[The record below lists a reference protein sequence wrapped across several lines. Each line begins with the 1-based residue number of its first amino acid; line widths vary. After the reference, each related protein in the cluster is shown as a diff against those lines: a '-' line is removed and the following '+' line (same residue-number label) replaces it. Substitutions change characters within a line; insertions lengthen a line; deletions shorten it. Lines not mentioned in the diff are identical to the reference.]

1 MRQVWERFDSVEGGT
16 RLFGSLISVLNRL
29 MTEKPVLLGVSSQM
43 FGVGVSSHHS
53 DDRVPSTATGYSFDV
68 GSVAGMVAN
77 AASATMTNVVGM
89 MNVDH
94 GLSLAGSAMKL
105 QW

>member
-53 DDRVPSTATGYSFDV
+53 DDRVPSTATVTVLMLD
-68 GSVAGMVAN
+68 
-77 AASATMTNVVGM
+77 
-89 MNVDH
+89 
-94 GLSLAGSAMKL
+94 LSRAWWPTRLV
-105 QW
+105 QQ